1 MRRLSIMAEPIV
13 GDVGPIDYALIEF
26 PDQDPTG
33 EVAAALIELVDSGIV
48 RVYDILAIR
57 KDANGSVSGFEV
69 SDLGPEGA
77 STFAVFA
84 GARSGLIDDE
94 DVAEAAG
101 IMEPGTVAV
110 LVVYENTWAIPFVN
124 AAAGA
129 GGQLVASGRIPIES
143 VLEALDVLEA
153 TS

>member
-1 MRRLSIMAEPIV
+1 MPEPIV
-13 GDVGPIDYALIEF
+13 GGAGPIDFALIEF
-26 PDQDPTG
+26 PDQDPSG
-33 EVAAALIELVDSGIV
+33 EVAAALIQLVDAGII

-57 KDANGSVSGFEV
+57 KGADGTVSGFEV

-77 STFAVFA
+77 GGFAVFA

-94 DVAEAAG
+94 DVAEASG
-101 IMEPGTVAV
+101 VMEPGTVAV
-110 LVVYENTWAIPFVN
+110 LVVYENTWVIPFVD
-124 AAAGA
+124 AAARA
-129 GGQLVASGRIPIES
+129 GGQLVASGRIPVEK

>member
-1 MRRLSIMAEPIV
+1 MAEPMV
-13 GDVGPIDYALIEF
+13 GGVGPIDYALIEF

-57 KDANGSVSGFEV
+57 KGADGTVSGFEIT
-69 SDLGPEGA
+69 DLGPEGA
-77 STFAVFA
+77 NSFAVFA

-94 DVAEAAG
+94 DVAEASG
-101 IMEPGTVAV
+101 VMEPGTVAV
-110 LVVYENTWAIPFVN
+110 LVVYENTWAIPLVN

-129 GGQLVASGRIPIES
+129 GGQLVASGRIPLES
-143 VLEALDVLEA
+143 VLEALDVLDA
-153 TS
+153 RS